1 VYDNHVDVVN
11 YIKRVTSLVPLC
23 DYSWGLVVYTWEMEI
38 SKLERLLK
46 PVLVPLKVKEDCRL
60 ALMKH
65 PDFRHVDDVELYHQ
79 AKRLAPSVL
88 VTDRASAIAVIL
100 SNRNL

>member
-11 YIKRVTSLVPLC
+11 SIKRVTNIVPLC
-23 DYSWGLVVYTWEMEI
+23 NCLWLLLVYNRRMEI

-46 PVLVPLKVKEDCRL
+46 PVLVPLKVKEEHRL
-60 ALMKH
+60 ELMKH
-65 PDFRHVDDVELYHQ
+65 PDFRHVDDVELYHR

-100 SNRNL
+100 SNQTL

>member
-1 VYDNHVDVVN
+1 MVYPQ
-11 YIKRVTSLVPLC
+11 K
-23 DYSWGLVVYTWEMEI
+23 MEI

-46 PVLVPLKVKEDCRL
+46 PVLVPLKVKEEHRL

-65 PDFRHVDDVELYHQ
+65 PAFRHVDDVELYHQ

-88 VTDRASAIAVIL
+88 VNDRASAIAVIL

>member
-1 VYDNHVDVVN
+1 MDAVNPIGVLHIAYYCAHYSVYN
-11 YIKRVTSLVPLC
+11 R
-23 DYSWGLVVYTWEMEI
+23 GMEL

-46 PVLVPLKVKEDCRL
+46 PVSVPLKVKEEHRL
-60 ALMKH
+60 ALTKH

-79 AKRLAPSVL
+79 AKQLAPSVL

-100 SNRNL
+100 SNRYL